1 MHTRPTA
8 SPTRAT
14 ASIARPAAA
23 IAALALTASLLVT
36 APGAAS
42 AAPLPE
48 DTLGL
53 DLAGGGSSLLEA
65 ESQRIAPGLDHV
77 AFSRIEGGGWVTG
90 DVLVADLT
98 TPTLSL
104 DVVDSGSITTPA
116 TVSDQVAG
124 TGAVAAV
131 NGDYFDMN
139 ATSAPVG
146 TNVSSEGIR
155 TGSASPREAFTVT
168 DGLAAVQQL
177 TAEGT
182 LTTPGGELEIDA
194 FNAPSI
200 PSDGIGVYTAAW
212 GDYTLDNAVGGSA
225 TRAARATVVD
235 GIVTAVAE
243 GAGAPE
249 IPEGGHV
256 LLGREGGADAI
267 GALEVGDEVTIEVGP
282 SADVD
287 LAVSGSQRL
296 VIDGE
301 KGTAEQVE
309 AARAAVGVNRDGT
322 EIYIVAI
329 DGRASDSRGQT
340 IQELAQLMIDLGAY
354 NAVNLDGGGSTTML
368 GRPAGAT
375 ELELLNRPSD
385 GSERLVANSLVFYS
399 SAPADQATEVQ
410 VTPAVKGG
418 DAVFPGLSR
427 TVTAT
432 GLDANLAG
440 ADVSGAFAADEGLE
454 VRSQDGSSA
463 VVTGTAHGRRDL
475 TFTSDAGLVGTT
487 QLRVLGDLDRIEGSS
502 SVVSFLEADEQT
514 TFRLTGFD
522 GDGHAAP
529 IEVSDATVTA
539 GPEVSVEPSG
549 TNTYTI
555 RPLVESGATTLRFDV
570 AGHRFEAAVTIG
582 LAEDVVLDFS
592 DAAEWTHETARA
604 TGALAAAPGEGPEGQ
619 DALSM
624 THDFTTSTGTR
635 GMYAIAPEPVELAGQ
650 PRAITMWI
658 NGDGSGAWP
667 RLQVRPAGATAAT
680 NLDGP
685 TITWEGWR
693 KVEFTVPAG
702 TAYPLTFE
710 RIRIMETRS
719 TVTYQGSLQFAD
731 LGIVYAPDVEQPQ
744 AAPVFDPLIMT
755 NGTADDSPLRV
766 AVVSDSQ
773 FVARNPDSE
782 IVQAARRTLQE
793 VVAAQPDLLVI
804 NGDFVDEAS
813 PADFELARTILDEE
827 VGDAVPYIYVPGNHE
842 VMGGEISNFEAVF
855 GDTRTVQDVQ
865 GTRIIT
871 LNSAPGSLGQRGD
884 SVDQLQFLEEQ
895 LADAADDQG
904 ITGVTVFFH
913 HPTQDHLVG
922 DHSQLSDRVEARELE
937 ATFAEFRAET
947 GKSIAA
953 VNAHVGNFSARS
965 SEGVSYLTNGNSGK
979 SPSGAVELGGF
990 TGWTMLGID
999 PARGVVGADPVPVAD
1014 RTAWLQAEVRPRV
1027 DELTLSG
1034 VPETLPLGGTADV
1047 SGTVSQDGTRE
1058 VPVAWPMSAQWG
1070 GEGVVVDDGGLR
1082 TLEATADIVRLNP
1095 ATGELTAVAPGTAT
1109 VELTVNGVTR
1119 TASVTVPAA
1128 PGEPEEPG
1136 EPGDGS
1142 GVQPGDGSGEQ
1153 PGDGSGT
1160 QPGPGGGAPGTDGPG
1175 AGEPIA
1181 DDARGSDNE
1190 GDLATTGA
1198 DLGALPVALT
1208 LLLAGLVITGLV
1220 AVRRRHAD

>member
-1 MHTRPTA
+1 MHTKPLIGL
-8 SPTRAT
+8 AT
-14 ASIARPAAA
+14 V
-23 IAALALTASLLVT
+23 ALTASLLVT
-36 APGAAS
+36 PAAAS
-42 AAPLPE
+42 AAPAE

-53 DLAGGGSSLLEA
+53 NLAGSGSSLLEA
-65 ESQRIAPGLDHV
+65 ETQRIAPGLDHV

-90 DVLVADLT
+90 DILVADLT

-116 TVSDQVAG
+116 RVSDQVAG
-124 TGAVAAV
+124 RGAVAAV

-139 ATSAPVG
+139 ATNAPVG
-146 TNVSSEGIR
+146 TNVTTEGLR
-155 TGSASPREAFTVT
+155 TAAASPREAFTIA

-182 LTTPGGELEIDA
+182 LTTPAGVVDIDA
-194 FNAPSI
+194 FNSPSI
-200 PSDGIGVYTAAW
+200 PRDGIGVYTAAW
-212 GDYTLDNAVGGSA
+212 GDYTLERPIGGPDAPSPDV
-225 TRAARATVVD
+225 ARATVVD
-235 GIVTAVAE
+235 GIVTAIAE
-243 GAGAPE
+243 GAGAPQ
-249 IPEGGHV
+249 IPADGHV
-256 LLGREGGADAI
+256 LVGREDGAAAIRALASGDA
-267 GALEVGDEVTIEVGP
+267 VTIEVGP

-301 KGTAEQVE
+301 KGTADQVE
-309 AARAAVGVNRDGT
+309 AARTAVGVNRDGT
-322 EIYIVAI
+322 EIYVVAI

-368 GRPAGAT
+368 ARPAGAT
-375 ELELLNRPSD
+375 DLELLNRPSD
-385 GSERLVANSLVFYS
+385 GSERLVANSLVFFS
-399 SAPADQATEVQ
+399 SAAADAATEVQ
-410 VTPAVKGG
+410 VAPTADGG
-418 DAVFPGLSR
+418 EAVFPGLNR
-427 TVTAT
+427 TLTAT

-440 ADVSGAFAADEGLE
+440 AAVAGSFTVGEGLE
-454 VRSQDGSSA
+454 VRSQDGASA
-463 VVTGTAHGRRDL
+463 VVTGTAHGTRDVS
-475 TFTSDAGLVGTT
+475 FTSDAGIVGTT
-487 QLRVLGDLDRIEGSS
+487 QLRVLGELDRIEGSR
-502 SVVSFLEADEQT
+502 SVVSFLETDEQT

-522 GDGHAAP
+522 GDGSAAP
-529 IEVSDATVTA
+529 IEVSDVTVTA

-549 TNTYTI
+549 TDAYTI
-555 RPLVESGATTLRFDV
+555 RPLVESGATTMRFDV

-592 DAAEWTHETARA
+592 DAADWSYETART
-604 TGALAAAPGEGPEGQ
+604 TGSLTAAPGEGPDGQ
-619 DALSM
+619 NALAM
-624 THDFTTSTGTR
+624 THDFTTSTATR
-635 GMYAIAPEPVELAGQ
+635 GMYAIAPEPVELPGQ
-650 PRAITMWI
+650 PRAVTMWV

-667 RLQVRPAGATAAT
+667 RLQVRSAGATAAT

-719 TVTYQGSLQFAD
+719 TATYEGALQFAD
-731 LGIVYAPDVEQPQ
+731 LGIVYAPEVEQPQ

-773 FVARNPDSE
+773 FVARNPDSD
-782 IVQAARRTLQE
+782 IVEAARRSLQE
-793 VVAAQPDLLVI
+793 VVAARPDLLVI

-842 VMGGEISNFEAVF
+842 VMGGDISNFEAAF

-871 LNSAPGSLGQRGD
+871 LNSAAGSLGQRGG
-884 SVDQLQFLEEQ
+884 SVDQLRFLDDQ
-895 LADAADDQG
+895 LADAADDPE

-937 ATFAEFRAET
+937 AAFAEFRAET
-947 GKSIAA
+947 GKSIAT
-953 VNAHVGNFSARS
+953 VNAHVGNFSARA

-999 PARGVVGADPVPVAD
+999 PARGVVGADPTPVVD
-1014 RTAWLQAEVRPRV
+1014 RTAWLRTEVRPRV
-1027 DELTLSG
+1027 DDLILSG

-1047 SGTVSQDGTRE
+1047 AGTVSQDGVRD

-1070 GEGVVVDDGGLR
+1070 GEGVVVDDGSLR
-1082 TLEATADIVRLNP
+1082 ILEASAEVVRLNP

-1119 TASVTVPAA
+1119 SATVTVPAA
-1128 PGEPEEPG
+1128 AGEEPAQPEEPDVPG
-1136 EPGDGS
+1136 DQDGASGDGDGDAAIGDDDAAAGAGADRASGSADADGADRGLRATGVEPGF
-1142 GVQPGDGSGEQ
+1142 
-1153 PGDGSGT
+1153 
-1160 QPGPGGGAPGTDGPG
+1160 
-1175 AGEPIA
+1175 
-1181 DDARGSDNE
+1181 
-1190 GDLATTGA
+1190 
-1198 DLGALPVALT
+1198 VA
-1208 LLLAGLVITGLV
+1208 AGLVLLFGGIATLGITLT
-1220 AVRRRHAD
+1220 RRRRRAD